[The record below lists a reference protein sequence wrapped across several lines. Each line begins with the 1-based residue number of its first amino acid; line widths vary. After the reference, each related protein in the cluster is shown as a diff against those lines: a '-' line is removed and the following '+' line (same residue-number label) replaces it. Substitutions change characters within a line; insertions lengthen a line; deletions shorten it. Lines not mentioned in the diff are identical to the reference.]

1 MENNKNSR
9 HERPSAL
16 RFYISGALFLLYS
29 LIFPFYSLVHLAFGL
44 ALFGACFAL
53 CTRFLPKTAV
63 QAEEKPVKTGD
74 QALDSTLE
82 KGMEYV
88 KRIESLCSLIENAG
102 VKSCLEDICRTLREI
117 FKAAAQKPRK
127 LSMLR
132 RLLSYYL
139 PTLLKLAEYYEKLEH
154 VSAGENVE
162 SSLKRIEENLRLLS
176 PAFKKQLDL
185 LFENDALDITT
196 DIEVMENM
204 LKAEGLAGN
213 DVFGLS
219 FGDTEQRR

>member
-29 LIFPFYSLVHLAFGL
+29 LIFPFYSLVHIALGL

-53 CTRFLPKTAV
+53 CTRFLPTTAV
-63 QAEEKPVKTGD
+63 Q
-74 QALDSTLE
+74 
-82 KGMEYV
+82 GMEYV
-88 KRIESLCSLIENAG
+88 RRIESLCSLIENVG

>member
-1 MENNKNSR
+1 M
-9 HERPSAL
+9 
-16 RFYISGALFLLYS
+16 
-29 LIFPFYSLVHLAFGL
+29 
-44 ALFGACFAL
+44 
-53 CTRFLPKTAV
+53 
-63 QAEEKPVKTGD
+63 
-74 QALDSTLE
+74 
-82 KGMEYV
+82 
-88 KRIESLCSLIENAG
+88 
-102 VKSCLEDICRTLREI
+102 
-117 FKAAAQKPRK
+117 
-127 LSMLR
+127 
-132 RLLSYYL
+132 
-139 PTLLKLAEYYEKLEH
+139 
-154 VSAGENVE
+154 E